1 MGKIF
6 SFFQFLKFLIWS
18 IFGGNQLYSTDKQS
32 CRGSTLEDSCR
43 ASRRHMTVWETGT
56 VGNLK
61 EIFRLKNY
69 NIQENILAEEHQPE
83 KSFCDEALETFML

>member
-6 SFFQFLKFLIWS
+6 SISNFFKFLIWS
-18 IFGGNQLYSTDKQS
+18 IFGGNQLCSTDKQS

-69 NIQENILAEEHQPE
+69 NIQENILAEKHRP
-83 KSFCDEALETFML
+83 KKIFL